1 MVASLGVI
9 LLVFGLVCSIL
20 AALVFPPAP
29 PVPAWVRLHLG
40 WLSIAF
46 LFAALIFGGLKL

>member
-1 MVASLGVI
+1 MIASVGVI

-20 AALVFPPAP
+20 AALFFPPAP
-29 PVPAWVRLHLG
+29 PAPAWVRVHLG
-40 WLSIAF
+40 WLAIAF